1 MKNEFILHIGF
12 DDTDSPKA
20 MCTTYLAYKIVNYL
34 KQELVEFLDYPSLI
48 RFNPNIPWKTRG
60 NGAVALSIKT
70 SKPEKI
76 KRKVKQL
83 VTKYSDTQG
92 GANPGL
98 VFYENNIIPD
108 NFSEFSKLALWK
120 LINRKQ
126 AKYFVL
132 KNKLETLS
140 LGNGQGLVGAIGAI
154 GYKFEDH
161 TYEVLSYRQKSQI
174 GKKRKIDKES
184 VKLMQDK
191 TYPITFSSFDN
202 KKNRVLITPHGPDP
216 VFFGLRGENI
226 ESVLDA
232 SKMIRTKEKLQG
244 YMAFKTNQGTG
255 DHLKNEID
263 IFELHPYTS
272 GTIIGMVSKK
282 PEMKRGGHVIFSI
295 TKQGK
300 ELPCAVYEP
309 TKITSIA
316 HQLIIGDKIR
326 IGGGIRKATKNHPRI
341 LNVEFLDI
349 INLEKDLRIENPLCK
364 KCNKR
369 MKSKGRTQGFQC
381 IKCRKKIPHKVVNE
395 IPRKLVPKLY
405 LPAVSA
411 YRHLTRPKQRMR
423 RFNKEEK
430 FDSTIQWY
438 RQYRN

>member
-1 MKNEFILHIGF
+1 MKKDFILHIGF

-20 MCTTYLAYKIVNYL
+20 MCTTYLAYKIVDYL
-34 KQELVEFLDYPSLI
+34 KKELVEFLDYPYLI

-70 SKPEKI
+70 NKPEKI

-98 VFYENNIIPD
+98 VFYEKNTIPD
-108 NFSEFSKLALWK
+108 NFSEFSKLALWR
-120 LINRKQ
+120 LINRNH
-126 AKYFVL
+126 AKYFAH
-132 KNKLETLS
+132 KNRLETLS

-174 GKKRKIDKES
+174 GKTRKIDKES
-184 VKLMQDK
+184 VKLMQEK
-191 TYPITFSSFDN
+191 TYPITFNSFDH

-216 VFFGLRGENI
+216 VFFGLRGENM

-232 SKMIRTKEKLQG
+232 SKMIRTQEKLQG

-263 IFELHPYTS
+263 IFELKPYTS
-272 GTIIGMVSKK
+272 GTITGIVSKK
-282 PEMKRGGHVIFSI
+282 PEMKRGGHVIFSV
-295 TKQGK
+295 TKLEK
-300 ELPCAVYEP
+300 EVPCAVYEP

-316 HQLIIGDKIR
+316 QQLILGDKIR
-326 IGGGIRKATKNHPRI
+326 LGGGIRKATKNHQRI
-341 LNVEFLDI
+341 LNVEFLEI
-349 INLEKDLRIENPLCK
+349 IKLEKDLRLENPICK

-369 MKSKGRTQGFQC
+369 MKSKGKNQGFRC
-381 IKCRKKIPHKVVNE
+381 IKCGKKASNKIIHE
-395 IPRKLVPKLY
+395 IPRKLIPKLY

-423 RFNKEEK
+423 RFNKEKK

-438 RQYRN
+438 QKYRN

>member
-1 MKNEFILHIGF
+1 
-12 DDTDSPKA
+12 

-34 KQELVEFLDYPSLI
+34 KKELVEFLDYPYLI

-70 SKPEKI
+70 NKPEKI

-98 VFYENNIIPD
+98 VFYEKNTIPD
-108 NFSEFSKLALWK
+108 NFSEFSKLALWR
-120 LINRKQ
+120 LINRNH
-126 AKYFVL
+126 AKHFAL
-132 KNKLETLS
+132 KNRLETLS

-161 TYEVLSYRQKSQI
+161 TYEVLSYRKKSQI
-174 GKKRKIDKES
+174 GKTRKIDKES
-184 VKLMQDK
+184 VKLMQEK
-191 TYPITFSSFDN
+191 TYPITFNSFDH

-216 VFFGLRGENI
+216 VFFGLRGENM
-226 ESVLDA
+226 ESVLYA
-232 SKMIRTKEKLQG
+232 SKMIRTQEKLQG

-263 IFELHPYTS
+263 IFELKPYTS
-272 GTIIGMVSKK
+272 GTITGIVSKK
-282 PEMKRGGHVIFSI
+282 PEMKRGGHVIFSV
-295 TKQGK
+295 TKLEK
-300 ELPCAVYEP
+300 EIPCAVYEP

-316 HQLIIGDKIR
+316 QQLMLGDKIR
-326 IGGGIRKATKNHPRI
+326 LGGGIRKATKNHQRI
-341 LNVEFLDI
+341 LNVEFLEI
-349 INLEKDLRIENPLCK
+349 IKLEKDLRLENPICK

-369 MKSKGRTQGFQC
+369 MKSKGKNQGFRC
-381 IKCRKKIPHKVVNE
+381 IKCGKKASNKIIHE
-395 IPRKLVPKLY
+395 IPRKLIPKLY

-423 RFNKEEK
+423 RFNKEKK

-438 RQYRN
+438 QKYRN

>member
-1 MKNEFILHIGF
+1 MKKDFILHIGF

-20 MCTTYLAYKIVNYL
+20 MCTTYLAYKIVDYL
-34 KQELVEFLDYPSLI
+34 KKELVEFLDYPYLI

-70 SKPEKI
+70 NKPEKI

-98 VFYENNIIPD
+98 VFYEKNTIPD
-108 NFSEFSKLALWK
+108 NFSEFSKLALWR
-120 LINRKQ
+120 LINRNH
-126 AKYFVL
+126 AKYFAL
-132 KNKLETLS
+132 KNRLETLS

-174 GKKRKIDKES
+174 GKTRKIDKES
-184 VKLMQDK
+184 VKLMQEK
-191 TYPITFSSFDN
+191 TYPITFSSFDH

-216 VFFGLRGENI
+216 VFFGLRGENM
-226 ESVLDA
+226 ESVLYA
-232 SKMIRTKEKLQG
+232 SKMIRTQEKLQG

-263 IFELHPYTS
+263 IFELKPYTS
-272 GTIIGMVSKK
+272 GTITGIVSKK
-282 PEMKRGGHVIFSI
+282 PEMKRGGHVIFSV
-295 TKQGK
+295 TKLGK
-300 ELPCAVYEP
+300 EVSCAVYEP

-316 HQLIIGDKIR
+316 QQLILGDKIR
-326 IGGGIRKATKNHPRI
+326 LGGGIRKATKNHQRI
-341 LNVEFLDI
+341 LNVEFLEI
-349 INLEKDLRIENPLCK
+349 IKLEKDLRLENPICK

-369 MKSKGRTQGFQC
+369 MKSKGTNQGFQC
-381 IKCRKKIPHKVVNE
+381 IKCGKKAPNKIIHE
-395 IPRKLVPKLY
+395 IPRNLIPKLY

-411 YRHLTRPKQRMR
+411 YRHLTRPKQRMER
-423 RFNKEEK
+423 MNKEEK

-438 RQYRN
+438 QKYRN

>member
-1 MKNEFILHIGF
+1 MKKDFILHIGF

-20 MCTTYLAYKIVNYL
+20 MCTTYLAYKIVDYL
-34 KQELVEFLDYPSLI
+34 KKELVEFLDYPYLI

-70 SKPEKI
+70 NKPEKI

-98 VFYENNIIPD
+98 VFYEKNTIPD
-108 NFSEFSKLALWK
+108 NFSEFSKLALWR
-120 LINRKQ
+120 LINRNH
-126 AKYFVL
+126 AKHFAL
-132 KNKLETLS
+132 KNRLETLS

-174 GKKRKIDKES
+174 GKTRKIDKES
-184 VKLMQDK
+184 VKLMQEK
-191 TYPITFSSFDN
+191 TYPITFNSFDH

-216 VFFGLRGENI
+216 VFFGLRGENM
-226 ESVLDA
+226 ESVLYA
-232 SKMIRTKEKLQG
+232 SKMIRTQEKLQG

-263 IFELHPYTS
+263 IFELKPYTS
-272 GTIIGMVSKK
+272 GTITGIVSKK
-282 PEMKRGGHVIFSI
+282 PEMKRGGHVIFSV
-295 TKQGK
+295 TKLEK
-300 ELPCAVYEP
+300 EVPCAVYEP

-316 HQLIIGDKIR
+316 QQLILGDKIR
-326 IGGGIRKATKNHPRI
+326 LGGGIRKATKNHQRI
-341 LNVEFLDI
+341 LNVEFLEI
-349 INLEKDLRIENPLCK
+349 IKLEKDFRLENPICK
-364 KCNKR
+364 KCNKS
-369 MKSKGRTQGFQC
+369 MKSKGTNQGFRC
-381 IKCRKKIPHKVVNE
+381 IKCGKKASNKIIHE
-395 IPRKLVPKLY
+395 IPRKLIPKLY

-411 YRHLTRPKQRMR
+411 YRHLTRPKQRTR
-423 RFNKEEK
+423 RFNKEKK

-438 RQYRN
+438 QKYRN